1 MAETN
6 QSLHRNH
13 RERMRERYRNN
24 GFSGFSDHEILEML
38 LYRTN
43 ARSDTNGTA
52 HLLLD
57 AHDASL
63 AHVLFDNTR
72 RAVPGI
78 GEKTEAMLLA
88 TAFSMIAILI
98 DTLRN
103 AEIVTDH
110 MAYTFFRTLTALPI
124 LPPDTAVV
132 LSCTLDGTFDAWRIV
147 SLSDLDSNCPVPD
160 ACAAYLRDSFA
171 PARLFRIAL
180 HGIGFLTTPTAVER
194 LRALCGKNYSFLKSC
209 VQLP

>member
-6 QSLHRNH
+6 KSLHQNH
-13 RERMRERYRNN
+13 RKRMRERYREN

-52 HLLLD
+52 HLLSD
-57 AHDASL
+57 AYDASL
-63 AHVLFDNTR
+63 AHVLFDNIR
-72 RAVPGI
+72 HEIPGI

-88 TAFSMIAILI
+88 TAFSMLSLLI

-103 AEIVTDH
+103 AAVVTDH
-110 MAYTFFRTLTALPI
+110 IAYTFFRTLSALPI
-124 LPPDTAVV
+124 LPPDTAVI
-132 LSCTLDGTFDAWRIV
+132 LSCTLDGAFDAWRIV
-147 SLSDLDSNCPVPD
+147 SLSGADPDCPDPD
-160 ACAAYLRDSFA
+160 AFAVYLREHFA

-180 HGIGFLTTPTAVER
+180 HGDGFLADPMAVEK
-194 LRALCGKNYSFLKSC
+194 LRALCGKNYGFLKSC